1 VLLDNRSGQVPTV
14 PAFSS
19 VPTEGPLQA
28 CSRQQGSCSDVKA
41 SGVATAWHTHSLS
54 STRSP
59 VTPYAHLPA
68 ASPVLKMLNTDQQGN
83 GPEYLQL
90 VRGTCGTRYSKTT
103 CPHGL
108 YRTTATSRLGVS
120 FLFACFVSLL
130 LLLLPRSGANRSA
143 RR

>member
-1 VLLDNRSGQVPTV
+1 M
-14 PAFSS
+14 
-19 VPTEGPLQA
+19 
-28 CSRQQGSCSDVKA
+28 
-41 SGVATAWHTHSLS
+41 ATAWHTHSLS

-108 YRTTATSRLGVS
+108 YRTTATSGLGVS

-130 LLLLPRSGANRSA
+130 LLLFCREAVLTDRRVVKHRGFQPATEMPRGSKPTAKPTVRLGADLRAVLPVCS
-143 RR
+143 